1 MRFKALKYFTL
12 SAALIIFS
20 AIAAAGPPDI
30 NVGLPEDEL
39 LYLEDTLNLLSEET
53 AISAESLALHLESI
67 EKFAQGLYDSLEL
80 PSFPEII
87 IDENGIIKVMTDSGM
102 IVYSVD
108 SIGAPPIE
116 MGDEYDNRHDITEWG
131 KSIIIEE
138 GENFISNIVLISGD
152 VTVNGSVD
160 GDIVVIKG
168 DIFVNSTGYVRGD
181 AIAVGGQVKKEE
193 GAKVTGSSISIG
205 GPFLILPGG
214 SVYQII
220 QGILLIIM
228 IISMLFS
235 AVSLS
240 LFRGPVIRISKNLS
254 AHPIKSFFFGYLVYM
269 GSFLVWLLLL
279 VSVIGIPLALL
290 GQPIISVILTIFA
303 YSAANMVVGQWI
315 FKQQSPVKAFF
326 LGSIITTGLPF
337 LSLLAGYWSNSLVL
351 FILNMLFLGFLIFII
366 LPFGLGA
373 ASLSRFGLPPRAG
386 KTIGGHS
393 QTADTITPSEE

>member
-1 MRFKALKYFTL
+1 MKFKQVNFYILLLALSL
-12 SAALIIFS
+12 SPLTVM
-20 AIAAAGPPDI
+20 AGPPDTD
-30 NVGLPEDEL
+30 VRPPDDEL
-39 LYLEDTLNLLSEET
+39 LYLEDSLDILSEKM
-53 AISAESLALHLESI
+53 ALSAESLAIQFESF
-67 EKFAQGLYDSLEL
+67 EKFEQGLYDTLEL

-102 IVYSVD
+102 IVYSID
-108 SIGAPPIE
+108 SSVSPSVKFSQ
-116 MGDEYDNRHDITEWG
+116 EYDQGHHDITEWG
-131 KSIIIEE
+131 KNIVVDE
-138 GENFISNIVLISGD
+138 GENFVSNIVLISGD

-160 GDIVVIKG
+160 GDIVVVGG

-193 GAKVTGSSISIG
+193 GGKVTGSAISIG
-205 GPFLILPGG
+205 APFLIFPGG

-228 IISMLFS
+228 IISTLFS
-235 AVSLS
+235 AVSIS

-254 AHPIKSFFFGYLVYM
+254 AHPIKSFFFGYLVYL

-279 VSVIGIPLALL
+279 VSVIGIPLALI
-290 GQPIISVILTIFA
+290 GQPIVSVILTVFA
-303 YSAANMVVGQWI
+303 YSAANLVIGRWI

-326 LGSIITTGLPF
+326 LGGAITTGLPF
-337 LSLLAGYWSNSLVL
+337 LLLLVGYLSNSLVL

-373 ASLSRFGLPPRAG
+373 ASLSRFGFPPRAG
-386 KTIGGHS
+386 KF
-393 QTADTITPSEE
+393 ADEQGQSAVEIAPPE